1 MRLSKLKSE
10 MTIAKRRL
18 AALLGATLLLIGTA
32 GCELRQAMYDQE
44 KYEPLEASAFFADG
58 MSFRSQVDGTVAR
71 GQLMLD
77 EHFYQGK
84 IQGQLAETFPA
95 GVVVDRQL
103 LERGRERYNIF
114 CAPCH
119 GQTGA
124 GNGMIVQRGL
134 KQPLTFHQ
142 QRLREVPV
150 GHFYDVITNG
160 FGVMYSY
167 ASRISVA
174 DRWAIV
180 AYIKVL
186 QLSQNLEFDQL
197 PAEDQRQLQ

>member
-10 MTIAKRRL
+10 MTITSRRS
-18 AALLGATLLLIGTA
+18 AALLGAVLLLIGTA

-44 KYEPLEASAFFADG
+44 KYEPLEASVFFADG
-58 MSFRSQVDGTVAR
+58 MSFRSQVDGTVAQ
-71 GQLMLD
+71 GQLRLD

-84 IQGQLAETFPA
+84 IQGQLAATLPM
-95 GVVVDRQL
+95 VVDRQL
-103 LERGRERYNIF
+103 LERGRERFNIF
-114 CAPCH
+114 CSPCH
-119 GQTGA
+119 DKTGS

-134 KQPLTFHQ
+134 KQPPSYHQ

-150 GHFYDVITNG
+150 GHFFDVMTNG

-167 ASRISVA
+167 ASRIPVA

>member
-10 MTIAKRRL
+10 MTISSRRP
-18 AALLGATLLLIGTA
+18 AALLGATLLLIVTA

-58 MSFRSQVDGTVAR
+58 MSFRSQVDGTVAQ
-71 GQLMLD
+71 GQLRLD

-84 IQGQLAETFPA
+84 IQGQLAATLPMA
-95 GVVVDRQL
+95 VDRQL
-103 LERGRERYNIF
+103 LERGRERFNIF
-114 CAPCH
+114 CSPCH
-119 GQTGA
+119 DKTGS

-134 KQPLTFHQ
+134 KQPPSYHQ
-142 QRLREVPV
+142 ERLREVPV
-150 GHFYDVITNG
+150 GHFFDVMTNG

-167 ASRISVA
+167 ASRIPVA
-174 DRWAIV
+174 DRWAIA

>member
-10 MTIAKRRL
+10 MTIASRRPV
-18 AALLGATLLLIGTA
+18 ALLGAVLLLIGTA

-58 MSFRSQVDGTVAR
+58 MSFRSQVDGTVAQ

-84 IQGQLAETFPA
+84 IQGQLAATLPMA
-95 GVVVDRQL
+95 VDRQL
-103 LERGRERYNIF
+103 LERGRERFNIF
-114 CAPCH
+114 CSPCH
-119 GQTGA
+119 DKTGS

-134 KQPLTFHQ
+134 KQPPSYHQ
-142 QRLREVPV
+142 ERLREVPV
-150 GHFYDVITNG
+150 GHFFDVMTNG

-167 ASRISVA
+167 ASRIPVA

>member
-1 MRLSKLKSE
+1 MKSKR
-10 MTIAKRRL
+10 TIT
-18 AALLGATLLLIGTA
+18 ALLGAVLIGTA

-58 MSFRSQVDGTVAR
+58 MSFRPQVAGTVAR

-77 EHFYQGK
+77 AHFYQGK
-84 IQGQLAETFPA
+84 VQGQLAETLP
-95 GVVVDRQL
+95 VPVDRQL
-103 LERGRERYNIF
+103 LERGRERYDIF

-119 GQTGA
+119 DRTGA
-124 GNGMIVQRGL
+124 GNGLIVQRGL
-134 KQPLTFHQ
+134 KQPPTFHQ
-142 QRLREVPV
+142 QRLREGPV

-167 ASRISVA
+167 ASRIPVA

>member
-1 MRLSKLKSE
+1 MRLSKLKTE
-10 MTIAKRRL
+10 MTIASRRP
-18 AALLGATLLLIGTA
+18 AALLGAVLLLIGTA
-32 GCELRQAMYDQE
+32 GCELRQAMYNQE

-58 MSFRSQVDGTVAR
+58 MSFRPQVEGSVAR

-77 EHFYQGK
+77 EHFYQGT
-84 IQGQLAETFPA
+84 IQGQLAETLP
-95 GVVVDRQL
+95 VPVDRPL
-103 LERGRERYNIF
+103 LARGRERYDIF

-119 GQTGA
+119 DRTGA
-124 GNGMIVQRGL
+124 GNGLIVQRGL
-134 KQPLTFHQ
+134 KQPPSFHQ
-142 QRLREVPV
+142 ERLREAPV
-150 GHFYDVITNG
+150 GHLYDVITNG

-167 ASRISVA
+167 ASRIPVA

-180 AYIKVL
+180 AYLKVL

>member
-10 MTIAKRRL
+10 MTIASRRP
-18 AALLGATLLLIGTA
+18 AALLGAVLLLIGTA

-58 MSFRSQVDGTVAR
+58 MSFRSQVDGTVAQ
-71 GQLMLD
+71 GQLRLD
-77 EHFYQGK
+77 EHFYQAK
-84 IQGQLAETFPA
+84 IHGQLAATLPMA
-95 GVVVDRQL
+95 VDRQL
-103 LERGRERYNIF
+103 LERGRERFNIF
-114 CAPCH
+114 CSPCH
-119 GQTGA
+119 DKTGS

-134 KQPLTFHQ
+134 KQPPSYHQ
-142 QRLREVPV
+142 ERLREVPV
-150 GHFYDVITNG
+150 GHFFDVMTNG

-167 ASRISVA
+167 ASRIPVA

>member
-10 MTIAKRRL
+10 MTIASRRPV
-18 AALLGATLLLIGTA
+18 ALFGAVLLLIGTA

-58 MSFRSQVDGTVAR
+58 MSFRSQVDGTVAQ

-84 IQGQLAETFPA
+84 IQGQLAATLPM
-95 GVVVDRQL
+95 VVDRQL
-103 LERGRERYNIF
+103 LERGRERFNIF
-114 CAPCH
+114 CSPCH
-119 GQTGA
+119 DKTGS

-134 KQPLTFHQ
+134 KQPPSYHQ
-142 QRLREVPV
+142 VRLREVPV
-150 GHFYDVITNG
+150 GYFFDVMTNG

-167 ASRISVA
+167 ASRIPVA
-174 DRWAIV
+174 DRWAIA

>member
-10 MTIAKRRL
+10 MTIASRRPVTL
-18 AALLGATLLLIGTA
+18 FGAVLLLIGTA

-58 MSFRSQVDGTVAR
+58 MSFRSQVDGTVAQ
-71 GQLMLD
+71 GQLRLD

-84 IQGQLAETFPA
+84 IQGQLAATLPMA
-95 GVVVDRQL
+95 VDRQL
-103 LERGRERYNIF
+103 LERGRERFNIF
-114 CAPCH
+114 CSPCH
-119 GQTGA
+119 DKTGS

-134 KQPLTFHQ
+134 KQPPSYHQ
-142 QRLREVPV
+142 ERLREVPV
-150 GHFYDVITNG
+150 GHFFDVMTNG

-167 ASRISVA
+167 ASRIPVA

>member
-10 MTIAKRRL
+10 MTIASRRPVTL
-18 AALLGATLLLIGTA
+18 FGAVLLLIGTA

-58 MSFRSQVDGTVAR
+58 MSFRSQVDGTVAQ

-84 IQGQLAETFPA
+84 IQGQLAATLPMA
-95 GVVVDRQL
+95 VDRQL
-103 LERGRERYNIF
+103 LERGRERFNIF
-114 CAPCH
+114 CSPCH
-119 GQTGA
+119 DKTGS

-134 KQPLTFHQ
+134 KQPPSYHQ
-142 QRLREVPV
+142 ERLREVPV
-150 GHFYDVITNG
+150 GHFFDVMTNG

-167 ASRISVA
+167 ASRIPVA

>member
-1 MRLSKLKSE
+1 MAS
-10 MTIAKRRL
+10 RRP
-18 AALLGATLLLIGTA
+18 AALLGAVLLLIGSA

-58 MSFRSQVDGTVAR
+58 MSFRPQVDGTVAQ

-84 IQGQLAETFPA
+84 VQGQLAATLP
-95 GVVVDRQL
+95 VKVDRQL
-103 LERGRERYNIF
+103 LERGRARYDIF

-119 GQTGA
+119 DKTGA

-134 KQPLTFHQ
+134 KQPPTFHQ

-150 GHFYDVITNG
+150 GYFYDVITNG

-167 ASRISVA
+167 ASRIPVA

>member
-1 MRLSKLKSE
+1 MRLSKLKSKR
-10 MTIAKRRL
+10 TI
-18 AALLGATLLLIGTA
+18 AALLSAVLIGSA

-58 MSFRSQVDGTVAR
+58 MSFRPQVDGTVAR

-84 IQGQLAETFPA
+84 VQGQLAETLP
-95 GVVVDRQL
+95 VKVDRQL
-103 LERGRERYNIF
+103 LERGRARYDIF

-119 GQTGA
+119 DKTGA

-134 KQPLTFHQ
+134 KQPPTFHQ

-150 GHFYDVITNG
+150 GYFYDVITNG

-167 ASRISVA
+167 AARIPVA

>member
-10 MTIAKRRL
+10 MTMASRRL
-18 AALLGATLLLIGTA
+18 AALLGAALLLIGAA

-84 IQGQLAETFPA
+84 IQGQLAETLPVA
-95 GVVVDRQL
+95 VDRQL

-119 GQTGA
+119 DQTGA

>member
-18 AALLGATLLLIGTA
+18 TTLLGAALLLIGAA

-58 MSFRSQVDGTVAR
+58 MSFRAQVDGTVAR

-84 IQGQLAETFPA
+84 IQGQLAETLPVA
-95 GVVVDRQL
+95 VDRQL

-119 GQTGA
+119 DQTGA

>member
-1 MRLSKLKSE
+1 
-10 MTIAKRRL
+10 MTSARRRP
-18 AALLGATLLLIGTA
+18 AALLGAALLLIGTA
-32 GCELRQAMYDQE
+32 GCELRQAMYNQE

-58 MSFRSQVDGTVAR
+58 LSFRPQVEGTVAR
-71 GQLMLD
+71 GHLMLD
-77 EHFYQGK
+77 EHFYQGTV
-84 IQGQLAETFPA
+84 QGQLAETLP
-95 GVVVDRQL
+95 VPVDRPL
-103 LERGRERYNIF
+103 LARGRERYDIF

-119 GQTGA
+119 DRTGT

-134 KQPLTFHQ
+134 KQPPSFHQ
-142 QRLREVPV
+142 ERLRTVPV

-167 ASRISVA
+167 ASRIPVA

-180 AYIKVL
+180 AYLKVL
-186 QLSQNLEFDQL
+186 QLSQNLELDQL

>member
-10 MTIAKRRL
+10 MTIASRRPV
-18 AALLGATLLLIGTA
+18 ALFGAVLLLIGTA

-58 MSFRSQVDGTVAR
+58 MSFRSQVDGTVAQ

-84 IQGQLAETFPA
+84 IQGQLAETLPMA
-95 GVVVDRQL
+95 VDRQL
-103 LERGRERYNIF
+103 LERGRERFNIF
-114 CAPCH
+114 CSPCH
-119 GQTGA
+119 DKTGS

-134 KQPLTFHQ
+134 KQPPSYHQ
-142 QRLREVPV
+142 ERLREVPV
-150 GHFYDVITNG
+150 GHFFDVMTNG

-167 ASRISVA
+167 ASRIPVA

>member
-10 MTIAKRRL
+10 MTIASRRPVTL
-18 AALLGATLLLIGTA
+18 FGAVLLLIGTA

-58 MSFRSQVDGTVAR
+58 MSFRSQVDGTVAQ
-71 GQLMLD
+71 GQLRLD

-84 IQGQLAETFPA
+84 IQGQLAETLPMA
-95 GVVVDRQL
+95 VDRQL
-103 LERGRERYNIF
+103 LERGRERFNIF
-114 CAPCH
+114 CSPCH
-119 GQTGA
+119 DKTGS

-134 KQPLTFHQ
+134 KQPPSYHQ
-142 QRLREVPV
+142 ERLREVPV
-150 GHFYDVITNG
+150 GHFFDVMTNG

-167 ASRISVA
+167 ASRIPVA

>member
-10 MTIAKRRL
+10 MTIANRRP
-18 AALLGATLLLIGTA
+18 AALLGAALLLIGTA

-58 MSFRSQVDGTVAR
+58 QSFRPQVDGTVAR
-71 GQLMLD
+71 GQLMLN

-84 IQGQLAETFPA
+84 VQGQFAATLP
-95 GVVVDRQL
+95 VPIDRQL
-103 LERGRERYNIF
+103 LERGRQRYDIF

-119 GQTGA
+119 DKTGA

-134 KQPLTFHQ
+134 KQPPSFHQ
-142 QRLREVPV
+142 ERLREVPV
-150 GHFYDVITNG
+150 GHLYDVITNG

-167 ASRISVA
+167 AARIPVA

-180 AYIKVL
+180 AYVKAL

-197 PAEDQRQLQ
+197 PAADQRQLQ

>member
-10 MTIAKRRL
+10 MTIASRRL
-18 AALLGATLLLIGTA
+18 AALLGAALLLIGAA

-58 MSFRSQVDGTVAR
+58 MSFRSQVDGTVAQ

-84 IQGQLAETFPA
+84 IQGQLAETFP
-95 GVVVDRQL
+95 VNVDRQL
-103 LERGRERYNIF
+103 IERGRERFNIF
-114 CAPCH
+114 CSPCH
-119 GQTGA
+119 DKTGS
-124 GNGMIVQRGL
+124 GNGMIVQRGF
-134 KQPLTFHQ
+134 KQPPTYHQ

-150 GHFYDVITNG
+150 GHFYDVMTNG

-167 ASRISVA
+167 ASRIPVA

>member
-10 MTIAKRRL
+10 MTFTSRRP
-18 AALLGATLLLIGTA
+18 AALLGAVLLLIGTA

-58 MSFRSQVDGTVAR
+58 MSFRSQVDGTVAQ
-71 GQLMLD
+71 GQLRLD

-84 IQGQLAETFPA
+84 IQGQLAETLPMA
-95 GVVVDRQL
+95 VDRQL
-103 LERGRERYNIF
+103 LERGRERFNIF
-114 CAPCH
+114 CSPCH
-119 GQTGA
+119 DKTGS

-134 KQPLTFHQ
+134 KQPPSYHQ

-150 GHFYDVITNG
+150 GHFFDVMTNG

-167 ASRISVA
+167 ASRIPVA
-174 DRWAIV
+174 DRWAIA